1 MGLKQNNPCKSGCN
15 YYDGFGCTRSPIEGS
30 GLDLTLREYQKLA
43 ARTIRD
49 DITKEDTINH
59 ALSGMVSELGELF
72 ALYQKKY
79 QGHMFDEEHAAI
91 ELGDLLWFVA
101 EYCSAM
107 HWNLGDVAL
116 ININKL
122 RARYPEG
129 FDAEHSLHRAK
140 GDV

>member
-1 MGLKQNNPCKSGCN
+1 MERLEIGTCG
-15 YYDGFGCTRSPIEGS
+15 PIEES
-30 GLDLTLREYQKLA
+30 LNLTLREYQTLA
-43 ARTIRD
+43 ARTMRE
-49 DITKEDTINH
+49 DITKDDTINH

-79 QGHMFDEEHAAI
+79 QGHVFDEEHAAI
-91 ELGDLLWFVA
+91 ELGDLLWFIS

-107 HWNLGDVAL
+107 RWNLGDVAL

-129 FDAEHSLHRAK
+129 FDAEHSLHRKA
-140 GDV
+140 GDI